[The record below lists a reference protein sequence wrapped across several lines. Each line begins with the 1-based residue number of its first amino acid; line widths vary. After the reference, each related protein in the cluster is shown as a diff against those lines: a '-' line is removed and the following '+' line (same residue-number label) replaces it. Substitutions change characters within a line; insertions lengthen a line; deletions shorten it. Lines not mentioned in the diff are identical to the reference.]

1 MRRKDREVT
10 DLTKITDILNRCN
23 TIRLGIH
30 GTDYPY
36 VVPLSFGLEIID
48 NTPIVYFHC
57 AQEGLKIELLEK
69 SPNVCVEGD
78 IFHKVEKTENGITTR
93 YESIIAQ
100 GKCEFATSPDEIK
113 HGLRL
118 INQHYGYDDYPLERC
133 KGLAHLKIGKITL
146 HKITGKRNLA

>member
-10 DLTKITDILNRCN
+10 DFAEIIDILERCN

-30 GTDYPY
+30 GTDAPY
-36 VVPLSFGLEIID
+36 IVPLSFGLEVIG
-48 NTPIVYFHC
+48 NKPIVYFHC

-69 SPNVCVEGD
+69 SSNVCVEGD
-78 IFHKVEKTENGITTR
+78 IFHKVEKTEHGITTR

-100 GKCEFATSPDEIK
+100 GKCEFVTAPDDIK

-118 INQHYGYDDYPLERC
+118 INQHYGYGDYPLDRC
-133 KGLAHLKIGKITL
+133 NGLAHLKIGKITL